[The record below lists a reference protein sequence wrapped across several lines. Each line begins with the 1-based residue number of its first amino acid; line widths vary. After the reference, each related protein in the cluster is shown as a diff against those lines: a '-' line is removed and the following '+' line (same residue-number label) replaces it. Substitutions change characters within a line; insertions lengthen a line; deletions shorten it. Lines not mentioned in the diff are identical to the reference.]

1 MSAMLNRLTGSGS
14 PTTNIP
20 HTGSPSILGVITHP
34 FPYCMASRLS
44 QVTGHLTNS
53 HSRGLL
59 AGEVAII
66 TGAGQGIGRSSALLF
81 AKEGAK
87 IVASDIDQ
95 KRLDDV
101 VAEIK
106 AAGGSAIGVA
116 GDVGADDFP
125 KKIVDAAVKE
135 YGKINHI
142 VNNAGFTFD
151 RMLHTMPDD
160 AFDII
165 MKIHVRAPFR
175 LVRQAAPYMRIKG
188 ENRENRSIINVSS
201 TSGLHG
207 NVGQANYAA
216 AKSAVT
222 GFTKTIAKEW
232 GPFGVRANSI
242 AFGLI
247 HTRLTAAKENGAMI
261 EYDGKKVALGV
272 PGAKGPVSSPDSSV
286 YPLIPLRRGGHP
298 DEAAGAVLFLASPLA
313 SYVSGH
319 TLEVTGGSG
328 I

>member
-1 MSAMLNRLTGSGS
+1 MANRLAQVAGHI
-14 PTTNIP
+14 TN
-20 HTGSPSILGVITHP
+20 TH
-34 FPYCMASRLS
+34 
-44 QVTGHLTNS
+44 G
-53 HSRGLL
+53 RGLL

-66 TGAGQGIGRSSALLF
+66 TGTFCGIGKSTALLF

-87 IVASDIDQ
+87 VVASDIDQ
-95 KRLDDV
+95 KKLDQV
-101 VAEIK
+101 VSEIK
-106 AAGGSAIGVA
+106 ATGGDAIGVP

-125 KKIVDAAVKE
+125 KKIVEATVKQ

-151 RMLHTMPDD
+151 KMLHTTPDD

-165 MKIHVRAPFR
+165 LKIHVRAPFR
-175 LVRQAAPYMRIKG
+175 LIRQAAPHFRIKG
-188 ENRENRSIINVSS
+188 ESNENRSIINVSS

-216 AKSAVT
+216 AKSAVI
-222 GFTKTIAKEW
+222 GLTKTIAKEW
-232 GPFGVRANSI
+232 GPYGVRANTV

-247 HTRLTAAKENGAMI
+247 QTRLTAPKEEGAVI
-261 EYDGKKVALGV
+261 EIDGKKVALGI
-272 PGAKGPVSSPDSSV
+272 PGAPRGASAPDKDA
-286 YPLIPLRRGGHP
+286 YPHIPLRKAGTP
-298 DEAAGAVLFLASPLA
+298 DEAASAVLFLASPLA

-319 TLEVTGGSG
+319 TLEVTGGAG